1 MPMPAFAALLASA
14 PRPLLDPGQLYA
26 SLEASLAIAV
36 CLLLCAFFATLRVA
50 LLRSNAARV
59 LARVGSEGRKQRLEP
74 LIAAADSLATSARVF
89 EVTCELAFFGLLLR
103 ALAGPEPVAL
113 VTWVTAVLLAVPSL
127 LIVTETLS
135 TALALRVGDP
145 LLVRALPA
153 FALVQTPLSWLVR
166 LLEAMRRALMR
177 VAGLR
182 PSLIEA
188 REIVEDLREVIEDSE
203 ISGGL
208 DETEKEI
215 IGNVMEFRDVSVAAV
230 MTPRT
235 GIHGIEL
242 GSGVLAA
249 AREFAASGHSRIPV
263 YDGSLDT
270 IVGVVT
276 ARDVVQLVAE
286 KGLGDAALRSI
297 LRPAAFVP
305 ETKRVSELLSEFK
318 RDKTK
323 LAIVLDEYGGT
334 AGLVTLGDIISEIVG
349 DIQDEFDAELPQS
362 IRRLEGGAAEVDA
375 SLHVSEVN
383 EELSVEIPEGEDY
396 ETLAGFVLAELGH
409 FPKRGERFE
418 LSGVEYVVL
427 EASDRR
433 VLKVCVRPTRRKQP
447 A

>member
-1 MPMPAFAALLASA
+1 MSIPAPAALLASA
-14 PRPLLDPGQLYA
+14 TRPLLDPQQLYA
-26 SLEASLAIAV
+26 SLEASLGIAV
-36 CLLLCAFFATLRVA
+36 CLLACAFFAILRVA

-59 LARVGSEGRKQRLEP
+59 LARVPSQGRKQRLEP
-74 LIAAADSLATSARVF
+74 LIARADSLATSARVL
-89 EVTCELAFFGLLLR
+89 EVACELAFFGLLLR
-103 ALAGPEPVAL
+103 ALAGSEPVSL
-113 VTWVTAVLLAVPSL
+113 STWLYAVLLAVPSL
-127 LIVTETLS
+127 LVVTETLS
-135 TALALRVGDP
+135 TAIAMRVGDA
-145 LLVRALPA
+145 LLVRVLPA
-153 FALVQTPLSWLVR
+153 FDLVQAPLHWLVR
-166 LLEAMRRALMR
+166 LLEMIRRALMR

-182 PSLIEA
+182 PGLIEA

-215 IGNVMEFRDVSVAAV
+215 IGNVMEFRDVGVSAV

-235 GIHGIEL
+235 EIHGVEI
-242 GSGVLAA
+242 GAGVLAA
-249 AREFAASGHSRIPV
+249 AREFAACGHSRIPV

-276 ARDVVQLVAE
+276 ARDVVQLVGE

-297 LRPAAFVP
+297 LRPATFVP

-318 RDKTK
+318 REKIK

-349 DIQDEFDAELPQS
+349 DIQDEYDEALPQP
-362 IRRLEGGAAEVDA
+362 IRRIEGGAAEVDA

-383 EELSVEIPEGEDY
+383 EELAVEIPEGEDY

-433 VLKVCVRPTRRKQP
+433 VLKVCVRPMRRRQP